1 MLFEHM
7 NELHHFHIGHVD
19 NLVNVHK
26 LLDLLEEKLSRY
38 VRISISLVYAY
49 VCTLTLPTSLVCVFC
64 CCWHCYCNLGVSRV
78 ECIYCEKTFKNH
90 VVLRLHMRKKRHFR
104 LSPRNSEWDQF
115 YLVNYLVC
123 VSALSISIYLD
134 LSTRENRARS
144 DLDANR
150 GRPFE
155 SRFAM
160 ICS

>member
-1 MLFEHM
+1 M
-7 NELHHFHIGHVD
+7 
-19 NLVNVHK
+19 
-26 LLDLLEEKLSRY
+26 
-38 VRISISLVYAY
+38 
-49 VCTLTLPTSLVCVFC
+49 
-64 CCWHCYCNLGVSRV
+64 
-78 ECIYCEKTFKNH
+78 
-90 VVLRLHMRKKRHFR
+90 VLRLHMRKKRHFR

-123 VSALSISIYLD
+123 VSALSISISIYLD